1 MVAEYGL
8 KIRELLATMYS
19 LTKIIDFT
27 HYSVFHGVSIY
38 TAIIIGER
46 AIAKNE
52 IKCSV
57 FKSEE
62 AIKFMNGEGLSDD
75 IKHLDI
81 EHFTIRRDSLQDNIW
96 ILKGEDEIK
105 ILNKIQDQKV
115 KRLNEIALIGSPL
128 KTGRDAVLYH
138 KLLKENSMFYY
149 ILYEGKQV
157 KLEKGVWKKILRPR
171 LLNKWTP
178 DEPNTVV
185 FFPYKVS
192 NSKFELI
199 EEKKFKGAFF
209 RSYDFISHFQEILL
223 NRRDSRKT
231 WRDLGRGLKSKAP
244 VKRGGYI
251 SLDVGLVSEILVPI
265 DDQLSDDLSKLSKDI
280 LKNPVSSSK
289 IEKEINRRIYSFF
302 KITKEEEALIV
313 KSLNKRSGEK

>member
-1 MVAEYGL
+1 
-8 KIRELLATMYS
+8 
-19 LTKIIDFT
+19 
-27 HYSVFHGVSIY
+27 
-38 TAIIIGER
+38 
-46 AIAKNE
+46 
-52 IKCSV
+52 
-57 FKSEE
+57 
-62 AIKFMNGEGLSDD
+62 
-75 IKHLDI
+75 
-81 EHFTIRRDSLQDNIW
+81 LQDNIW

-231 WRDLGRGLKSKAP
+231 WRDLGRGWYSLHRIGVPQNYFGTKILTQSVIKEPTFCIEEKGYLYPCGGVIGIVPDKRIDPYFLLSYLNSDLGYFLLKSKAP